1 MTREDGDVVG
11 NSTEFAGPVVD
22 GLVDAGLV
30 VLRGPLA
37 DEQRVVLATEA
48 DTEMSSAPPWRAI
61 QGSRHT
67 SASTRSSPG

>member
-1 MTREDGDVVG
+1 
-11 NSTEFAGPVVD
+11 VD
-22 GLVDAGLV
+22 GLVDAGIV

-61 QGSRHT
+61 QGSRRT
-67 SASTRSSPG
+67 SASTRSSPGQSGSTAGA